1 MPGLAL
7 WNPDFSM
14 FTSDQLMDGMIIT
27 DVVFYLV

>member
-1 MPGLAL
+1 MSGLAL

-14 FTSDQLMDGMIIT
+14 FTSGQLMDEMIIT